1 VLWTNSTTEAR
12 VSLREDTPIPHIDLA
27 ELAEQA
33 RASSRTELINL
44 IERRQEKLV
53 EELCGSRYSR
63 GRPYRRGGTYAKR
76 LVTYL
81 GEITFKVKRII
92 NRRNGEATEV
102 LQGRPDEAG
111 GVRIHHELRRRA
123 QGVRDRDGDPR
134 PQADHPQLRPGIS
147 PPAAG
152 GQQDGRRSRRSRRR
166 LHQGPGPGQ
175 QGDEQR
181 ARPHLRRRAP
191 ARPGGQ
197 RGVAQGQGRRPRLRR
212 RAWTG
217 ERRRRRE
224 AAAVHPPRHKAP
236 TIHPVEGEDEPRRE
250 A

>member
-1 VLWTNSTTEAR
+1 MRLQVQPRPPLQEGR
-12 VSLREDTPIPHIDLA
+12 HLREEPRNTPGRDHLHGETGHQPQGRQRALTHI
-27 ELAEQA
+27 
-33 RASSRTELINL
+33 RGP
-44 IERRQEKLV
+44 RR
-53 EELCGSRYSR
+53 
-63 GRPYRRGGTYAKR
+63 
-76 LVTYL
+76 
-81 GEITFKVKRII
+81 
-92 NRRNGEATEV
+92 EATEV